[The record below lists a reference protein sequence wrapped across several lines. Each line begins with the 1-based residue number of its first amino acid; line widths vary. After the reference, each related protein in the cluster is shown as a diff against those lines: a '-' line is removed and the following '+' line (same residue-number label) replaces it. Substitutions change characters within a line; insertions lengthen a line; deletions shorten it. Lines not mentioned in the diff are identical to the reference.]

1 MKKPLPIRNPAIVA
15 FAACL
20 VCLDSQAREP
30 LPYPQGPLTA
40 DELVEQVYAST
51 HGGLVRNA
59 ISRRNQGE
67 VSLVINRVP
76 LEDRRPGRLPVLQSF
91 ETYLNHSPKDPAL
104 RSLQMAILTSGKA
117 KGTGLLFTEYADDA
131 RGSDITMWLPAL
143 RKIRQIN
150 EPSYEDV
157 WFGTNLTY
165 GEIALRKPTDETH
178 ELLGEAAFDSCLD
191 AMMLTPEEQT
201 RYTKGLPGPQCGH
214 KGKPVYRLKSTT
226 KFQNWWYDYHVSDID
241 KKTFSVY
248 RTVYYKND
256 EKIKTVFV
264 DWQSLDQPDP
274 RIAYPR
280 YIYAITHTDGRDS
293 MVYVPRSTIE
303 LNTDLPDAFW
313 SAETLKAY
321 AK

>member
-1 MKKPLPIRNPAIVA
+1 MKPLAIRNLRALA
-15 FAACL
+15 FSACL
-20 VCLDSQAREP
+20 VCFGAEAREP
-30 LPYPQGPLTA
+30 LPYPDGPLTA
-40 DELVEQVYAST
+40 DEIAQQVYASV

-59 ISRRNQGE
+59 VSRHNQDE
-67 VSLVINRVP
+67 VALVINRVP
-76 LEDRRPGRLPVLQSF
+76 LEGRRPGRMPILQSF
-91 ETYLNHSPKDPAL
+91 ETYLNHSPQDPAI

-117 KGTGLLFTEYADDA
+117 RGTGLLFTEYADDA

-178 ELLGEAAFDSCLD
+178 ELLEETAFDSCLD
-191 AMMLTPEEQT
+191 AMVLSQGEQT
-201 RYTKGLPGPQCGH
+201 RYTKSLPGPQCDH
-214 KGKPVYRLKSTT
+214 RGKPVYRLKSTT
-226 KFQNWWYDYHVSDID
+226 KFVNWWYDYHVSDID
-241 KKTFSVY
+241 RRTFSVY
-248 RTVYYKND
+248 RTVYFKKG
-256 EKIKTVFV
+256 EKIKSVFV

-274 RIAYPR
+274 RITYPR
-280 YIYAITHTDGRDS
+280 YIYALTHTDGRDS

-313 SAETLKAY
+313 SAETLKGY
-321 AK
+321 TK